1 MAHVVT
7 DRFVVCLY
15 WAAGILS
22 ALAVLSVM
30 TAIGWTT
37 SADSLIRVVYIA
49 RLGFGFP
56 AAGIYALARWLDG
69 QASTLEGDGEVLS
82 APRDESARHPFRE
95 PAVASA
101 AAGVPAA

>member
-7 DRFVVCLY
+7 DRFVTCLY
-15 WAAGILS
+15 WAAGILL

-49 RLGFGFP
+49 SLAFGIP
-56 AAGIYALARWLDG
+56 AAGIYALAVGLTDKH
-69 QASTLEGDGEVLS
+69 
-82 APRDESARHPFRE
+82 RHSKATER
-95 PAVASA
+95 S
-101 AAGVPAA
+101 